1 MKTIYKELQQNT
13 PEWLQARCGVLTASV
28 MKELLTKTFAP
39 SKGKM
44 VDTLA
49 HKLASQRITQRV
61 EENFMTYDMKR
72 GHIEEE
78 LAIEAYPHNVESVG
92 FITND
97 CYGFT
102 LGYSPDGLVGEN
114 GAIEVKSR
122 KQHFQTETFCAGEV
136 PSEYMIQCQTGMIVG
151 ELEWL
156 DFIQFSNGMPLF
168 VKRVEPIPELIETI
182 KKVSQAFELKVV
194 GIVETFFD
202 RTKDSI
208 ITEWVEHNY
217 EAGETVFSEEGEF

>member
-28 MKELLTKTFAP
+28 VKELLTKTFAP

-44 VDTLA
+44 VETLA

-78 LAIEAYPHNVESVG
+78 LAIEAYPHDVERVG

-122 KQHFQTETFCAGEV
+122 KQHFQTETFCNGEV

-168 VKRVEPIPELIETI
+168 VKRVYPIPELVETI
-182 KKVSQAFELKVV
+182 KKVSQAFEEKVV

-217 EAGETVFSEEGEF
+217 EVGETVFSEEGEF

>member
-61 EENFMTYDMKR
+61 EENFMTFDMKR

-78 LAIEAYPHNVESVG
+78 LAIEAYPNPVQSVG
-92 FITND
+92 F
-97 CYGFT
+97 
-102 LGYSPDGLVGEN
+102 SPDGLVGDN

-136 PSEYMIQCQTGMIVG
+136 PSEYVIQCQTGLIVG

-168 VKRVEPIPELIETI
+168 VKRVYPIAELVETI
-182 KKVSQAFELKVV
+182 KKVSQAFEEKVV

-208 ITEWVEHNY
+208 LTEWVEHNY
-217 EAGETVFSEEGEF
+217 EVGETVFSKEGEF